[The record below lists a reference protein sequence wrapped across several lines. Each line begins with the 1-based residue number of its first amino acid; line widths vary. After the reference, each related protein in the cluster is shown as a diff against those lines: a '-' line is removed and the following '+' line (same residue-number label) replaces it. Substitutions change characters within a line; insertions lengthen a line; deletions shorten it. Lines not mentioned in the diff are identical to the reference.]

1 VQVTLITDQ
10 DAAQYPVESLP
21 ELLEAGKGL
30 VWVDVPVPDEQAM
43 NVLSEV
49 FGFHPR
55 AVAECAERN
64 HVPRAHLYPDHLFVV
79 LHAPEE
85 GVGGHVHYVELDQF
99 IGRGYLV
106 TLHGPLAPSVP
117 VDTALRE
124 TRAVLQRVEAGRI
137 RPRSAFRLSHAIVS
151 TLIRHEED
159 FVARRARTVGALE
172 QRVIAGGAKDPE
184 RFLDELFRVRHELLA
199 VRTMAA
205 QSVEIYGRLTKSASA
220 VTGEDRKL
228 LSDIM
233 NQYHHVRRVAD
244 SQREFL
250 QGVIDFYRAQT
261 DTKMLIAAERLAV
274 IAAVTLP
281 VTAISSV
288 LGMNVIANADTDF
301 VLAPVL
307 IAVMVA
313 ISVVLL
319 AWTRR
324 KGWW

>member
-1 VQVTLITDQ
+1 
-10 DAAQYPVESLP
+10 
-21 ELLEAGKGL
+21 
-30 VWVDVPVPDEQAM
+30 M
-43 NVLSEV
+43 
-49 FGFHPR
+49 
-55 AVAECAERN
+55 
-64 HVPRAHLYPDHLFVV
+64 
-79 LHAPEE
+79 
-85 GVGGHVHYVELDQF
+85 
-99 IGRGYLV
+99 
-106 TLHGPLAPSVP
+106 
-117 VDTALRE
+117 
-124 TRAVLQRVEAGRI
+124 
-137 RPRSAFRLSHAIVS
+137 
-151 TLIRHEED
+151 
-159 FVARRARTVGALE
+159 ARRARTVGALE

-301 VLAPVL
+301 VLAPVP

-313 ISVVLL
+313 ISVVPL

>member
-1 VQVTLITDQ
+1 VQVTLITDR
-10 DAAQYPVESLP
+10 DAKPHPVEALP
-21 ELLEAGKGL
+21 TLLERKQGL
-30 VWVDVPVPDEQAM
+30 VWVDIPVPDESEVR
-43 NVLSEV
+43 VLTEV

-55 AVAECAERN
+55 AVHDCTERN
-64 HVPRAHLYPDHLFVV
+64 HVPRVHVYPDHLFVV

-117 VDTALRE
+117 VETALRE
-124 TRAVLQRVEAGRI
+124 TRAVLQRIQAGRL
-137 RPRSAFRLSHAIVS
+137 RPESAFRLSHAIVS
-151 TLIRHEED
+151 TLVRHEED
-159 FVARRARTVGALE
+159 FVARRARAVGVLE
-172 QRVIAGGAKDPE
+172 QQVIAGDTKDPE
-184 RFLDELFRVRHELLA
+184 QFLDELFRVRHELLA

-205 QSVEIYGRLTKSASA
+205 QSVEIYGRLTKSVPA
-220 VTGEDRKL
+220 VDHEDRL
-228 LSDIM
+228 QLTDIM
-233 NQYHHVRRVAD
+233 DQYHHVRRLAD

-281 VTAISSV
+281 VTAVSSV
-288 LGMNVIANADTDF
+288 LGMNVIVNGRTDF
-301 VLAPVL
+301 VLTPILLVL
-307 IAVMVA
+307 MVA
-313 ISVVLL
+313 ISAVLL
-319 AWTRR
+319 RWTKR